1 MTVEEKVKGAAK
13 PVLGVDGVKTD
24 SKYAAKSDPKPATKS
39 AADSVIASVEYV
51 HGRRRGEMT
60 IDQISGYKKEST
72 RLLWVGLKDPTKAE
86 LQHIC
91 SQLSLS
97 TDATEEIIKKHGRP
111 KMIDYGE
118 YIQIVAMTVSKENS
132 KKPVF
137 GEIQIIFGIG
147 FLLTVRRGDALSNS
161 SLRER
166 LEGWPD
172 LIARGSDYVAAE
184 ILDVL
189 ADSYTHL
196 TARLEYEVDQS
207 EHQMLLQGLK
217 ESDIRK
223 LYKQRRDL
231 LRVHTA
237 IAPMIEI
244 CRKLSLVRIDVVEM
258 DSRSN
263 FSIVSDRVAR
273 LVEQINSLREALAF
287 AFEAGMMIGQ
297 NHQTDIAKRL
307 AAWAAILAV
316 PTAIAGIYGMNFKD
330 MPELDWALGYPFVL
344 ALMFGVCGY
353 LYWRFKKAGWL

>member
-1 MTVEEKVKGAAK
+1 MSIEET
-13 PVLGVDGVKTD
+13 PNTIEN
-24 SKYAAKSDPKPATKS
+24 PPATEPKKENNAGKS
-39 AADSVIASVEYV
+39 AKTGVIASVEYV
-51 HGRRRGEMT
+51 HGRRSGTMSIE
-60 IDQISGYKKEST
+60 QISGYRKEST
-72 RLLWVGLKDPTKAE
+72 RLLWIGLKDPTKSE

-91 SQLSLS
+91 RQLSLS
-97 TDATEEIIKKHGRP
+97 DDATEEIIKKHVRP

-118 YIQIVAMTVSKENS
+118 YIQIVAMTVSKENG

-147 FLLTVRRGDALSNS
+147 FLLTVRRGAALSNTV
-161 SLRER
+161 LRER
-166 LEGWPD
+166 LEGCPD

-189 ADSYTHL
+189 ADSYTSL
-196 TARLEYEVDQS
+196 TARLELEVDQS
-207 EHQMLLQGLK
+207 EHQMLLEGLK
-217 ESDIRK
+217 ENDIRK

-231 LRVHTA
+231 LRIHTA
-237 IAPMIEI
+237 ISPMIEV

-287 AFEAGMMIGQ
+287 AFEASMMIGQ
-297 NHQTDIAKRL
+297 NQQTDITKRL

-316 PTAIAGIYGMNFKD
+316 PTAIAGIYGMNFRV
-330 MPELDWALGYPFVL
+330 MPELDWWFGYPLVL
-344 ALMFGVCGY
+344 GGMLGICGY
-353 LYWRFKKAGWL
+353 LFFRFKKAGWL

>member
-1 MTVEEKVKGAAK
+1 MTDQEKVKESEDSA
-13 PVLGVDGVKTD
+13 LGLENAGTE
-24 SKYAAKSDPKPATKS
+24 SDPKSDSKS
-39 AADSVIASVEYV
+39 PRTSIIASVEYV
-51 HGRRRGEMT
+51 HGRRRGTMS
-60 IDQISGYKKEST
+60 IDQIAGYRKEPT

-91 SQLSLS
+91 AQLSLS
-97 TDATEEIIKKHGRP
+97 ADACEEIIKKHDRP

-118 YIQIVAMTVSKENS
+118 YIQIVAMTVTKENN

-137 GEIQIIFGIG
+137 GEIQLIFGIG
-147 FLLTVRRGDALSNS
+147 FLLTVRRGAALSNS
-161 SLRER
+161 TLRER
-166 LEGWPD
+166 LEGCPD

-189 ADSYTHL
+189 ADSYTNL

-217 ESDIRK
+217 ENDIRK

-231 LRVHTA
+231 LRIHTA
-237 IAPMIEI
+237 ISPIIEI

-287 AFEAGMMIGQ
+287 AFEASMMIGQ
-297 NHQTDIAKRL
+297 NHQTDITKKL

-316 PTAIAGIYGMNFKD
+316 PTAIAGIYGMNFKI
-330 MPELDWALGYPFVL
+330 MPELDWFLGYPIVL
-344 ALMFGVCGY
+344 ALMFGICGF
-353 LYWRFKKAGWL
+353 LFWRFKKAGWL

>member
-1 MTVEEKVKGAAK
+1 MTVEETVNASTK
-13 PVLGVDGVKTD
+13 PVAGVPGVKAN
-24 SKYAAKSDPKPATKS
+24 SKSAVKPDPKSAEKSS
-39 AADSVIASVEYV
+39 AASVVASVEYE
-51 HGRRRGEMT
+51 HGRRLGEMT
-60 IDQISGYKKEST
+60 IDQISGYVKDPS
-72 RLLWVGLKDPTKAE
+72 RLLWVGLKNPTNDE

-91 SQLSLS
+91 RQLSLS
-97 TDATEEIIKKHGRP
+97 ADATEEIIKKHGRP

-118 YIQIVAMTVSKENS
+118 YIQIVAMTVTKENS

-137 GEIQIIFGIG
+137 GEMQIIFGIG

-196 TARLEYEVDQS
+196 TTRLEYEVEQS

-237 IAPMIEI
+237 ISPMIEI

-297 NHQTDIAKRL
+297 NNQTDIAKRL

-316 PTAIAGIYGMNFKD
+316 PTAIAGIYGMNFRD
-330 MPELDWALGYPFVL
+330 MPELDWSLGYPFVL
-344 ALMFGVCGY
+344 VLMFGVCTY
-353 LYWRFKKAGWL
+353 LYWRFKKSGWL